1 MGVDNKLTIAKT
13 DTICD
18 VMVLQVGRSNP
29 LPYMLYLG

>member
-13 DTICD
+13 DTIWD
-18 VMVLQVGRSNP
+18 VMILQVGSSNP